1 MAAIAS
7 DIRFRVISGVGLF
20 LIVLAVCA
28 PPPAK
33 AAPVTIT
40 GTETRLEVNIIGF
53 LALLNDGILITAI
66 PPARIE
72 YGARPAAIFPV
83 TGGLYDVPNAL
94 AAVTHSGGLHMEKA
108 SIGVAI
114 DITNITLQCTGIT
127 GCRLIGTVNG
137 AAPTQVAEVV
147 NVSVTDDEAGTITFY
162 GRALVTQDGAL
173 ALNTLFQTNVFY
185 AGMELGELKATYT
198 YDATQ
203 PDAYV
208 RPRTAPTTRTSL
220 VPAYQEC
227 TAPDRV
233 HGPPLDSSSC
243 NPPVPSSPNVT
254 VGSPDSNGPG
264 ANSVAFARYKAIAGN
279 PTTPADEADVAIR
292 VSATDIRA
300 PNLSDYTGELQAQV
314 TLRITD
320 KNNTPLAPIF
330 PDNQRGTMQDTPLS
344 ATVPCATT
352 AGSGIGSTCS
362 ITTTADTLVPGTVTE
377 RDRSVWQFDRVRL
390 LDGGPDGDAETAGDN
405 VLFATQGVFVP

>member
-7 DIRFRVISGVGLF
+7 DIRFRVISGVGIF
-20 LIVLAVCA
+20 LIMLAICA
-28 PPPAK
+28 APPAK

-53 LALLNDGILITAI
+53 IALLNDGILITAI

-94 AAVTHSGGLHMEKA
+94 AAITHSGGLHMEKA

-137 AAPTQVAEVV
+137 AAPTEVAEVA

-162 GRALVTQDGAL
+162 GRALVTTAGAL
-173 ALNTLFQTNVFY
+173 ALNTLFQTNVFV
-185 AGMELGELKATYT
+185 AGMELGELKAKYT
-198 YDATQ
+198 YDATA

-243 NPPVPSSPNVT
+243 NPPVP
-254 VGSPDSNGPG
+254 
-264 ANSVAFARYKAIAGN
+264 I
-279 PTTPADEADVAIR
+279 
-292 VSATDIRA
+292 
-300 PNLSDYTGELQAQV
+300 L
-314 TLRITD
+314 
-320 KNNTPLAPIF
+320 
-330 PDNQRGTMQDTPLS
+330 
-344 ATVPCATT
+344 
-352 AGSGIGSTCS
+352 
-362 ITTTADTLVPGTVTE
+362 TE
-377 RDRSVWQFDRVRL
+377 RDGRLTGLEWAGGELGRLCALQGDRRQPDNAGRRSGRGDQGQRDRHPRAQPVRL
-390 LDGGPDGDAETAGDN
+390 HGRAAGAGNTAHHR
-405 VLFATQGVFVP
+405 